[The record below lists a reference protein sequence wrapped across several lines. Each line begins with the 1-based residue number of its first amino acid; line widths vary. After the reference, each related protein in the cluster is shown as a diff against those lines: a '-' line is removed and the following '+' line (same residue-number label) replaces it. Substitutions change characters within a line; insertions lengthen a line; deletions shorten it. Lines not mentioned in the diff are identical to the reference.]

1 MLKKKNISTNVEKY
15 KINQAWNVDSLTNN
29 LVDDKKIDFIKHIN

>member
-1 MLKKKNISTNVEKY
+1 MLKKNISTNVEKY
-15 KINQAWNVDSLTNN
+15 KINQTWNINPFMNN